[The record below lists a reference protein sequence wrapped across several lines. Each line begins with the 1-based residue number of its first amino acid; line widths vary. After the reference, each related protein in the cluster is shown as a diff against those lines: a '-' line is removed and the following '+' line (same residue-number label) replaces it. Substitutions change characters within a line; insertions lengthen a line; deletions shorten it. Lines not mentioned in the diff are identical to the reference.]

1 MNYIQLE
8 KLGEG
13 TYATVV
19 RHHLHLIPHT
29 VIASLRNSRHRP
41 VVPMSSFAV

>member
-13 TYATVV
+13 TYASVFS
-19 RHHLHLIPHT
+19 
-29 VIASLRNSRHRP
+29 ASLFLLHFTLFVAFNDR
-41 VVPMSSFAV
+41 